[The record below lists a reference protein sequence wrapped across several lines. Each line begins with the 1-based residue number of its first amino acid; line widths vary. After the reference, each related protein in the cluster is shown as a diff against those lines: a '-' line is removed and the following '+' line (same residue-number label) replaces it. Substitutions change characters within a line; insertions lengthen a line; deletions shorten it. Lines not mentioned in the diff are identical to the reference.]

1 MRRSDEFGEVA
12 HRDRVDSHQAGSAA
26 PRADEEVVAQD
37 DVVGPNRCTLR
48 AAPMRVSDRGAG
60 SEEEQAPRR
69 AGTRRCRRPSVR
81 SNAPSDG
88 GSRGCIG
95 DHMSLSTAIIA
106 SSRAATP
113 LATLINDDCSA
124 VGGVFRLDYSSA
136 VVLTDDW
143 RKTQAGGVP
152 SGAFLLASA
161 GKQTP
166 EGFALDDQELILLR
180 VRGTAGLP
188 NESDLVQTRL
198 AVVRDAG
205 DSGKGFDEVTDELT
219 RNELQQSAFDCE
231 VIGTFYTEPN
241 STTIEFGS
249 DIDNVV
255 SSARY
260 QVFLPSEKVL
270 SWIASYP
277 EPKGNDLLTLGAV
290 RFASTRRRARAAG
303 VDKANVDVHVD
314 DFVGR
319 KTAVFGMTRTG
330 KSNTIKTLVT
340 AIATHAALNGTQV
353 GQLIFDPQGEYANV
367 NAQDQTGL
375 RLLGDADRV
384 RIYRMG
390 ATGADAQ
397 VRPLAMN
404 FYDRANFDAVV
415 DFVNSAVNEQYGGY
429 AYVKAFTAINW
440 SEPDRNADYG
450 DWLTWTK
457 AVVGLYGLLAECGI
471 TGGGFTPAGLE
482 FGWTQALFSSF
493 EDAHPGLVTQVGRHY
508 RAATPEAARRV
519 MQFMVN
525 DGSWNQRS
533 QTSGGG
539 DTAFKFI
546 ADFNNRASGKAAIRQ
561 LREFHSSSSSQ
572 RVEEQVWDDMQSGR
586 LAIVDLAYGSGDVAK
601 IISENIVNYLLSR
614 ANDRFREGHDAVAF
628 QIVVEEAHN
637 LFERGAKD
645 VAGNPWVRLSKEA
658 AKYQIGLVYATQE
671 VSSVD
676 QRILSNTSNWLIAHL
691 NSDNETREL
700 SHYYDFKTWAE
711 SIRRVED
718 QGFVRMKTY
727 SGKYIVPVQVAKFDH
742 SMINKAR
749 QAAGLAEISAPSQPA
764 EVVQ

>member
-1 MRRSDEFGEVA
+1 
-12 HRDRVDSHQAGSAA
+12 
-26 PRADEEVVAQD
+26 
-37 DVVGPNRCTLR
+37 
-48 AAPMRVSDRGAG
+48 
-60 SEEEQAPRR
+60 
-69 AGTRRCRRPSVR
+69 
-81 SNAPSDG
+81 
-88 GSRGCIG
+88 
-95 DHMSLSTAIIA
+95 MSLSTALIT

-113 LATLINDDCSA
+113 LATLVNDGCSA
-124 VGGVFRLDYSSA
+124 VGGVFRLDYASA

-143 RKTQAGGVP
+143 RKTRAGGVP
-152 SGAFLLASA
+152 NGAFLLAAA
-161 GKQTP
+161 GKQTT

-180 VRGTAGLP
+180 VRATAPLP

-241 STTIEFGS
+241 SNTIEFGS

-260 QVFLPSEKVL
+260 QVFLPSENVL

-277 EPKGNDLLTLGAV
+277 EPKGNDLLTIGSV

-303 VDKANVDVHVD
+303 VDDADVDVHID

-340 AIATHAALNGTQV
+340 AIATHAALNHTSV

-367 NAQDQTGL
+367 NAQDETGL
-375 RLLGDADRV
+375 SLLGDADRV

-390 ATGADAQ
+390 ATGSDPQ

-415 DFVNSAVNEQYGGY
+415 DLVNSAVNEQYGSY
-429 AYVKAFTAINW
+429 AYVKSFTAINW
-440 SEPDRNADYG
+440 SEPDRVNDPG
-450 DWLTWTK
+450 DWVTWSRS
-457 AVVGLYGLLAECGI
+457 VVGFYGLLAECGI
-471 TGGGFTPAGLE
+471 SGTAIIQSGVE
-482 FGWTQALFSSF
+482 FGWTKDLFATFDSQN
-493 EDAHPGLVTQVGRHY
+493 PGHVTPVGRSY
-508 RAATPEAARRV
+508 RVNSPEAARRV
-519 MQFMVN
+519 MQFMVD
-525 DGSWNQRS
+525 DGGWDQRS
-533 QTSGGG
+533 SNSGGG
-539 DTAFKFI
+539 DTPFKFI
-546 ADFNNRASGKAAIRQ
+546 SEFNNRASGKASIRQ
-561 LREFHSSSSSQ
+561 LHEFHSSNSSQ
-572 RVEEQVWDDMQSGR
+572 RVEEQIWDDMQTGR
-586 LAIVDLAYGSGDVAK
+586 LAIVDLAHGSGDVAK
-601 IISENIVNYLLSR
+601 IISENIVTHLLSQ
-614 ANDRFREGHDAVAF
+614 ANDRFRSGQDAIPF

-637 LFERGAKD
+637 LFERGAKEI
-645 VAGNPWVRLSKEA
+645 AGNPWVRLSKEA
-658 AKYQIGLVYATQE
+658 AKYHVGLVYATQE

-676 QRILSNTSNWLIAHL
+676 QRILSNTSNWIVAHL

-711 SIRRVED
+711 SLRRVED

-727 SGKYIVPVQVAKFDH
+727 SGKYIVPVQIAKFDH
-742 SMINKAR
+742 EMINRAR
-749 QAAGLAEISAPSQPA
+749 AAAGLAAISVSPEQSPGVNQ
-764 EVVQ
+764 